1 MNQPNHFP
9 ASLRDVAVLSRS
21 TFCEQRSVC
30 QDVSIID
37 QGYSISLLARQL
49 RGVDDL
55 ERALV
60 FPTFF
65 TPAAVELLMALPNHF
80 WFWNVVYYAVGE
92 SRGSTLIDDS
102 TVLRVFKRFRDRCA
116 AFYDLNKPVDQLTA
130 YELAVRVAEGVILF
144 KNADW
149 QHLNGAE
156 LVFNLMFQQQQ
167 SEG

>member
-1 MNQPNHFP
+1 MNQPHPFP

-21 TFCEQRSVC
+21 TFCEHRSVW

-37 QGYSISLLARQL
+37 QGYNISLLARQL
-49 RGVDDL
+49 RGVDVLD
-55 ERALV
+55 RSLV

-65 TPAAVELLMALPNHF
+65 TAAALELLMALPNHF

-102 TVLRVFKRFRDRCA
+102 TVRRVIDRFRDRCA
-116 AFYDLNKPVDQLTA
+116 AFYDLSKPIDQLSA
-130 YELAVRVAEGVILF
+130 QELAVRVAEGVILF

-156 LVFNLMFQQQQ
+156 LVFNPMFQPQAKD
-167 SEG
+167 

>member
-80 WFWNVVYYAVGE
+80 WFWNVVYYAVGD
-92 SRGSTLIDDS
+92 STGAGLIDVGVIRR
-102 TVLRVFKRFRDRCA
+102 VLAQLRDRCA
-116 AFYDLNKPVDQLTA
+116 AVYDLDRPIDELTA
-130 YELAVRVAEGVILF
+130 HELAVRVAKGVVLF
-144 KNADW
+144 KGENW

-156 LVFNLMFQQQQ
+156 LVFNPIFQPQA
-167 SEG
+167 EG

>member
-1 MNQPNHFP
+1 MNQLSHFP

-21 TFCEQRSVC
+21 TFCEQRSVW

-49 RGVDDL
+49 RGVDTLD
-55 ERALV
+55 RSLV

-65 TPAAVELLMALPNHF
+65 TAAALELLMTLPNHF
-80 WFWNVVYYAVGE
+80 WFWSVVYHAVGD
-92 SRGSTLIDDS
+92 SRGSPLIDDS
-102 TVLRVFKRFRDRCA
+102 AVRRVFKRFCDRCA
-116 AFYDLNKPVDQLTA
+116 AAYDLNKPIDQLSA
-130 YELAVRVAEGVILF
+130 YETAVRVAEGVLLF
-144 KNADW
+144 KNAEW

-156 LVFNLMFQQQQ
+156 LVFNPMFQQQ